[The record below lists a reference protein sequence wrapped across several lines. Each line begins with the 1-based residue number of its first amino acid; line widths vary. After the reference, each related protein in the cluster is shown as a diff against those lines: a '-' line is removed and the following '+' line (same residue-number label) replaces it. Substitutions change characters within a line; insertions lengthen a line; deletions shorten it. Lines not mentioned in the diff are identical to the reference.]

1 MIADCH
7 KRCHKRWK
15 LFCAASLCLV
25 ACDGQQMP
33 EELWRPWYEAPI
45 VDPIEPVDPILD
57 MRSPIDARSADG
69 GDVVDGGPMP
79 GGCTL
84 SVAVTTASPGGRY
97 SPRNIGAIW
106 ISDGNDRFIKTLN
119 VWAAQRAKYL
129 TRWNAA
135 TAAAGVPGNRIDA
148 ISGAT
153 KGSHGLRTGS
163 WGCTNFAAKPVTD
176 GSYKVCFELTDYD
189 GPGPYDCVPFSK
201 SPAPVSLMPA
211 DVASFKSR
219 KLELA
224 P

>member
-1 MIADCH
+1 MNAGRL
-7 KRCHKRWK
+7 KAGWK
-15 LFCAASLCLV
+15 ILCAAGLSLV
-25 ACDGQQMP
+25 ACDGQSTP

-45 VDPIEPVDPILD
+45 VEPIEPVEPLPD
-57 MRSPIDARSADG
+57 MRSSTADG
-69 GDVVDGGPMP
+69 GPTP

-84 SVAVTTASPGGRY
+84 SVSVTTSSPGGRY

-135 TAAAGVPGNRIDA
+135 TAAASVPGNRTDA

-153 KGSHGLRTGS
+153 KGSHGVRTAS
-163 WGCTNFAAKPVTD
+163 WNCTNFAAKPVAD
-176 GSYKVCFELTDYD
+176 GPYKICFELTDYD
-189 GPGPYDCVPFSK
+189 GPGPYDCVTLSK
-201 SPAPVSLMPA
+201 SPAPVTLTPA
-211 DVASFKSR
+211 DVASFKAR
-219 KLELA
+219 KLELS